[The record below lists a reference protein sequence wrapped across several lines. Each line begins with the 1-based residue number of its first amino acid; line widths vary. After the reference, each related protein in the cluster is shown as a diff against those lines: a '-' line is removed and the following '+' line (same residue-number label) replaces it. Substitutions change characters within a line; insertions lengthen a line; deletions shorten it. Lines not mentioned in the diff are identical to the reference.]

1 VEFAF
6 KLSTSEIA
14 MQTGSFTVVLLPS
27 QNDVAKEL
35 SWEKMLV
42 NSILAGVYSLERKRM
57 PLNVCS
63 SVICAS

>member
-1 VEFAF
+1 
-6 KLSTSEIA
+6 

-63 SVICAS
+63 SVICVS